1 MSTGIE
7 KKPSIEAQA
16 HQTFLQVEAGIYR
29 YKDKQGKITYHER
42 PSINGNRTYR
52 SLGYNFTAQHNIKLA
67 REEYHKRRTALSK
80 GENPYAEQKPETK
93 PAEQNPPKTD
103 PQHAPG
109 PQPPSGPQPSAS
121 SQTSQ
126 SREKTMGDVIR
137 KYMDDG
143 YPNKY
148 KQKRQGK
155 NLYDEERHS
164 KKLLEYW
171 EFIPVANA
179 GPAECDRY
187 HDWRVKNLVQ
197 GKGNRITD
205 RELQTL
211 NNACRWAARQEFIK
225 VNPVRDRPKYTPSS
239 EVKHCREFM
248 PRSADELHEAG
259 ALFFEHPNT
268 VVLGFQMVAEGYSG
282 LRTIEVLKWGEDH
295 FGTLIPGGEYMNVW
309 RCKGQHANNPYI
321 KNHPG
326 MKALLAAHAAW
337 KAVNYPNA
345 KEFFPSHCGGTVTK
359 GALAKRL
366 RSIRKKLKRVI
377 KSHGMRAFYVLI
389 RRSQGASDE
398 QIADEIGHESNGL
411 CIKTTYGGSPE
422 EWRTGKAP
430 NFSWLPTT
438 APLAWAKLESNGWE
452 FPKPE
457 PEPEEVAG

>member
-1 MSTGIE
+1 MSTGTE

-16 HQTFLQVEAGIYR
+16 PQTYLQVEAGIYR
-29 YKDKQGKITYHER
+29 YKDKEGKVTYHER
-42 PSINGNRTYR
+42 PSINGTRTYR
-52 SLGYNFTAQHNIKLA
+52 SLGYNFTPQHNIKFA
-67 REEYHKRRTALSK
+67 REEYHKRRIASSK
-80 GENPYAEQKPETK
+80 GENPYADQKAETK
-93 PAEQNPPKTD
+93 TAEQAPLKTE
-103 PQHAPG
+103 
-109 PQPPSGPQPSAS
+109 PQPASATLPSAS

-126 SREKTMGDVIR
+126 SPQKTMGDVIR
-137 KYMDDG
+137 KYQDDG

-148 KQKRQGK
+148 KQTRQGT
-155 NLYDEERHS
+155 NLCDEERHS

-205 RELQTL
+205 RELNTL

-239 EVKHCREFM
+239 EVKHCRDFM
-248 PRSADELHEAG
+248 PRSTDELHESA
-259 ALFFEHPNT
+259 ALLFEHPNT
-268 VVLGFQMVAEGYSG
+268 VVLGFQMLGEAYSG
-282 LRTIEVLKWGEDH
+282 LRTCEVLKWGEDV
-295 FGTLIPGGEYMNVW
+295 FGSLIAGDEYMNVW

-337 KAVNYPNA
+337 KAVNYPNS

-366 RSIRKKLKRVI
+366 RSIRKKLKRTL

-398 QIADEIGHESNGL
+398 QIADEIGHSSNGA
-411 CIKTTYGGSPE
+411 CIKSTYGGVPD
-422 EWRTGKAP
+422 EWRTGKGP

-438 APLAWAKLESNGWE
+438 APLAWAKLEENGWK
-452 FPKPE
+452 FPTAE
-457 PEPEEVAG
+457 VEAEELAA

>member
-42 PSINGNRTYR
+42 PSINGSRTYR

-67 REEYHKRRTALSK
+67 REEYYKRRTALSK
-80 GENPYAEQKPETK
+80 GEDPYTEPK
-93 PAEQNPPKTD
+93 PATTPAQQAPPKTE
-103 PQHAPG
+103 
-109 PQPPSGPQPSAS
+109 PQPASAPQPSAS

-126 SREKTMGDVIR
+126 SPQKTMGDVIR
-137 KYMDDG
+137 KYQDDG

-148 KQKRQGK
+148 KQKRQGT

-187 HDWRVKNLVQ
+187 HDWRVTNLVQ

-205 RELQTL
+205 RELNTL

-248 PRSADELHEAG
+248 PRSADELHEAA
-259 ALFFEHPNT
+259 ALLFEHPNT
-268 VVLGFQMVAEGYSG
+268 VVLGFQMLGEAYSG
-282 LRTIEVLKWGEDH
+282 LRTCEVLKWGQDI
-295 FGTLIPGGEYMNVW
+295 FGTLIPGDEFMNVW

-337 KAVNYPNA
+337 KLVNYPNV

-366 RSIRKKLKRVI
+366 RSIRKKLKRKLI
-377 KSHGMRAFYVLI
+377 SHGMRAFYVLI

-398 QIADEIGHESNGL
+398 QIADEIGHSSNGA
-411 CIKTTYGGSPE
+411 CIKSTYGGSPE

-430 NFSWLPTT
+430 NFSWLPAK

-457 PEPEEVAG
+457 PELEEVAA